1 MPIVRAAAE
10 SRRWPPEGTPRLEP
24 GAAVDL
30 ARPGRLRCA
39 KLDGVTVEIRTAAE
53 LLAAERSGEWAAR
66 RAQRDDPVLRAIWRE
81 FVERGGPVALEAVAA
96 GVPGLAPDGVRDRA
110 AALDEA
116 DLIGLTGDR
125 VGLAYP
131 FTASPNAYQVTLP
144 GGRARYA
151 CCAIDALGVAPM
163 LGTPVTVRS
172 RCHRSAAPLVF
183 DVDPVGGPRDAPPG
197 VLTWIERGQS
207 GGDRRSGFL

>member
-1 MPIVRAAAE
+1 M
-10 SRRWPPEGTPRLEP
+10 
-24 GAAVDL
+24 
-30 ARPGRLRCA
+30 
-39 KLDGVTVEIRTAAE
+39 TVEIRTAAD
-53 LLAAERSGEWAAR
+53 LLTAERSGEWAAR

-81 FVERGGPVALEAVAA
+81 FVERGGPVALEALAA
-96 GVPGLAPDGVRDRA
+96 GVPGLASNEVRDRA
-110 AALDEA
+110 AALDAA

-131 FTASPNAYQVTLP
+131 FTANPNAYQVTLP

-183 DVDPVGGPRDAPPG
+183 DVDPVAGPLDAPPDI
-197 VLTWIERGQS
+197 LAWIERGQS